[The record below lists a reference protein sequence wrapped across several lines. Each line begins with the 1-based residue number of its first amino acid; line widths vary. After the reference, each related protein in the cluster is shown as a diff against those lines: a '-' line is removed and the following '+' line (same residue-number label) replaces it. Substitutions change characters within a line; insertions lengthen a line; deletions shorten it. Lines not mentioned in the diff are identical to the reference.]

1 MARISGILPIKI
13 VEGFIMKVF
22 HTLLGAVAL
31 LTVVAAQS
39 ASAAPSLNSVYFNEP
54 SYGGSGC
61 PQGSASS
68 SLTPDGLTLTMLF
81 DSYTASPTRK
91 TCNISIPVH
100 VPNGFQVSTITADYR
115 GFAQGTSELKR
126 SYFFAGGAG
135 PSFTDLLGT
144 AGGATYL
151 KTDNLVE
158 TSNTWSRCG
167 ADVNMRINSAIR
179 GLNNRSNISVDSL
192 DLHQGMVFHL
202 QYRPCR

>member
-1 MARISGILPIKI
+1 
-13 VEGFIMKVF
+13 MKNI
-22 HTLLGAVAL
+22 HTGLLCASVL
-31 LTVVAAQS
+31 FTLAASQ
-39 ASAAPSLNSVYFNEP
+39 ASIAAPSLNSVYFNEP

-91 TCNISIPVH
+91 ACNISIPVH

-115 GFAQGTSELKR
+115 GFAQGRGELKR

-135 PSFTDLLGT
+135 SSFTDVLGT
-144 AGGATYL
+144 SSGTTYL
-151 KTDNLVE
+151 KTDDLIE
-158 TSNTWSRCG
+158 TSNIWSRCG

-202 QYRPCR
+202 QYRSCH